1 MPSSKGQ
8 VVAMALTGTA
18 RPGMLESLRPS
29 VYIVCRSQRAPQ
41 AIWPFVDFNMRILQW
56 LCMFGGAAGCAVLL
70 AGFVRGDDSIPA
82 RSPVWPDSFTSR
94 VAAMAVLETL
104 NAELLS
110 HDSATA
116 TLENWCGSHRLAS
129 PPTIVAVR
137 VPGIDKPPSPEQR
150 HDLAVAPSEPIR
162 YRRVRLLC
170 GGAVL
175 SEADNWY
182 VPSRLTPQMN
192 ELLDTSDVPFGKV
205 VKALAFRRHTLS
217 ASLLWLPLPAGW
229 EMAGAQ
235 TAPRD
240 AQRPLVIPQR
250 LLEHRA
256 VLTLPDG
263 TPFSEVVETY
273 TRNVLAFAPSPAL

>member
-1 MPSSKGQ
+1 
-8 VVAMALTGTA
+8 
-18 RPGMLESLRPS
+18 
-29 VYIVCRSQRAPQ
+29 
-41 AIWPFVDFNMRILQW
+41 MRIRQL
-56 LCMFGGAAGCAVLL
+56 LCMIGGAAGCAALL
-70 AGFVRGDDSIPA
+70 AGFARGDDSIPA
-82 RSPVWPDSFTSR
+82 RSPVWPDSFAGR

-129 PPTIVAVR
+129 PPTIVAER
-137 VPGIDKPPSPEQR
+137 VSGIDKAPSPEQLR
-150 HDLAVAPSEPIR
+150 DLKVAPSEPIR

-170 GGAVL
+170 GQAVL

-217 ASLLWLPLPAGW
+217 AALLWLPLPAGW

-235 TAPRD
+235 TPPWGASPSGAR
-240 AQRPLVIPQR
+240 RELVIPQR
-250 LLEHRA
+250 LLQHRA

-273 TRNVLAFAPSPAL
+273 TRNVLAFPPPPAVETRAAGDGKRR

>member
-1 MPSSKGQ
+1 M
-8 VVAMALTGTA
+8 
-18 RPGMLESLRPS
+18 
-29 VYIVCRSQRAPQ
+29 I
-41 AIWPFVDFNMRILQW
+41 
-56 LCMFGGAAGCAVLL
+56 AGCAALL
-70 AGFVRGDDSIPA
+70 AGFIRAEDSIPP
-82 RSPVWPDSFTSR
+82 RSPVWPDSFGAR

-116 TLENWCGSHRLAS
+116 TLEHWCGVHRLAS
-129 PPTIVAVR
+129 PPAMVAER
-137 VPGIDKPPSPEQR
+137 VPGIDKAASPEQR
-150 HDLAVAPSEPIR
+150 RDLAVSPLEPIR

-170 GGAVL
+170 GTAVL

-217 ASLLWLPLPAGW
+217 ASLLWLPLPVGW
-229 EMAGAQ
+229 DMGGSQ
-235 TAPRD
+235 TRASGVSREIPPKLAISRE
-240 AQRPLVIPQR
+240 LVIPQR
-250 LLEHRA
+250 VLEHRA

-273 TRNVLAFAPSPAL
+273 TRNVLAFPVPAAADDEKPM